1 MKKLIL
7 LMLIFSSLFAQ
18 QMDDLIKQIDIKLK
32 NDKTYLDLN
41 YLPLDLKNE
50 FPKELIELP
59 RQLNR
64 ETLYLQESAA
74 NQYNVVFMKK
84 GQGIDSL
91 ELLYIQLINT
101 EVGTGETI
109 FSAAAAIESQD
120 TAIVYDYRDFYYL
133 RENNKDKYDKLHKL
147 VKDYVYQN
155 YDIQLPGLLR
165 INPNKQ
171 ISTSFGVTA
180 DDNQDYLNHVRI
192 NDPFWYPE
200 AQKKRSLIRQQEE
213 SIPFR
218 LDVSFSSLR
227 ASHEIMDFENGNA
240 SIFFTSGTEVLN
252 LLPYQGQTITGGA
265 RLLLALNSSP
275 DVNKVQFIDVT
286 LGIRFNV
293 DSRWHFANLPFI
305 IAETPYLNV
314 GGGIV
319 AGYTIT
325 RPFGLP
331 NFNFNLASGEKKF
344 TDTIIKRT
352 VNGILSSYHSF
363 NQIEGTM
370 SFYWNSSD
378 LRSNRFRIDVGAGY
392 YDVYKAEYNS
402 TGKIVNETKYDIKFQ
417 PIVNLYY
424 DFVPSFGPLFGTKI
438 RIFDSVLNTNVWL
451 KLFQFSDK
459 NSVRLEVNYISQPFT
474 RKMYEWEKGSGLI
487 FQLRYRLGL

>member
-7 LMLIFSSLFAQ
+7 LIIFTASLIAQ
-18 QMDDLIKQIDIKLK
+18 QEDDLIKKIDIKLR

-41 YLPLDLKNE
+41 YLTLDLKNN
-50 FPKELIELP
+50 FSSELMELP

-64 ETLYLQESAA
+64 DPLQFEESDG
-74 NQYNVVFMKK
+74 NQYNVVFMKR
-84 GQGIDSL
+84 GQGLDSL
-91 ELLYIQLINT
+91 ELLYIQLIKT
-101 EVGTGETI
+101 ELGTGETI
-109 FSAAAAIESQD
+109 FSAATGVESQD
-120 TAIVYDYRDFYYL
+120 SAIVYDYRDFFFL
-133 RENNKDKYDKLHKL
+133 REKNKRMYDEFHRI

-165 INPNKQ
+165 INPNSQ

-180 DDNQDYLNHVRI
+180 DDNLDYLNHVRI
-192 NDPFWYPE
+192 NDPYWYPE
-200 AQKKRSLIRQQEE
+200 PQKKRSLVRQEDDTY
-213 SIPFR
+213 PFR
-218 LDVSFSSLR
+218 LDVNFSSLR
-227 ASHEIMDFENGNA
+227 ISHEIMDFENGNA
-240 SIFFTSGTEVLN
+240 SIYATSATEVLN
-252 LLPYQGQTITGGA
+252 LLPYQGQTVTAGA
-265 RLLLALNSSP
+265 RLLLALNASP
-275 DVNKVQFIDVT
+275 DINKVQFIDIA
-286 LGIRFNV
+286 LGIRFIV

-314 GGGIV
+314 GNGIV

-331 NFNFNLASGEKKF
+331 NINLNIGSGEKDF
-344 TDTIIKRT
+344 SDAMIKRS
-352 VNGILSSYHSF
+352 VNGVTSSYHTF

-392 YDVYKAEYNS
+392 YDVYRADYNS
-402 TGKIVNETKYDIKFQ
+402 AGRVIKETKFDIKFQ
-417 PIVNLYY
+417 PTISFYY
-424 DFVPSFGPLFGTKI
+424 DFVPTFGPLFGTKI
-438 RIFDSVLNTNVWL
+438 KVFDSVINTNLWL
-451 KLFQFSDK
+451 KLFQFSEK

-474 RKMYEWEKGSGLI
+474 RKMHEWEKGSGLM